1 MDESRL
7 DALIS
12 ILSSSYRSLYNFFL
26 YENGVTFLLSL
37 LKSHIDDDND
47 SRLMRILS
55 CLDIC
60 SKDYE
65 YSNSFGNNGG
75 HQLIKRLKKKY
86 SSIDSSNDNDSS
98 SDMLELLESIECNII
113 SSGCVYPIIC
123 LTPITDNNDDDKYLP
138 DVFTFNQIDND
149 DKYHVV
155 LKRVPKSM
163 HGHGQKSVGYILWS
177 GAIILSRWI
186 NYNNDII
193 KDKTV
198 LEIGAGLGLLGMVA
212 AKYASHVAMT
222 DYNEIVLQTLVKNVE
237 INSRNNTI
245 SEDVDFLGGY
255 KPALTN
261 SDNIDVFYHDWDTL
275 DVEPFT
281 FSYVPCSPYG
291 NINDSKTVN
300 VTTKENADDNYAPLT
315 FPSIDINKMYDV
327 VIASDM
333 ICCENDAVGIAK
345 SVKTFLKPD
354 GICLFVI
361 PQPQF
366 RYGTEALIP
375 ALKGIGM
382 KVVARPICNSKYK
395 NDLYEYKKSQND
407 NNDDNNEDNIYDD
420 RNITN
425 IINSKIIDDEY
436 LTDNIHDNN
445 YIAWN
450 FIIAK
455 W

>member
-1 MDESRL
+1 MDESKL

-26 YENGVTFLLSL
+26 YENGVTLLLSL
-37 LKSHIDDDND
+37 IKSHIDDDND
-47 SRLMRILS
+47 NQLIYALT

-60 SKDYE
+60 SKDFE

-86 SSIDSSNDNDSS
+86 SSIDSS

-113 SSGCVYPIIC
+113 SSGCVYPIVC
-123 LTPITDNNDDDKYLP
+123 LTSITDNDDDDKYLP
-138 DVFTFNQIDND
+138 DVFTFNQIDNN

-163 HGHGQKSVGYILWS
+163 HGHGQKSVGYVLWS

-186 NYNNDII
+186 NYNNDVI

-212 AKYASHVAMT
+212 AKYSSHVTMT
-222 DYNEIVLQTLVKNVE
+222 DYNETVLQTLVKNVE

-245 SEDVDFLGGY
+245 NEDADLLGGY
-255 KPALTN
+255 RAALP
-261 SDNIDVFYHDWDTL
+261 SKDNIDVFYHDWDTL
-275 DVEPFT
+275 DIEPFT

-291 NINDSKTVN
+291 NIIDSKTVN

-315 FPSIDINKMYDV
+315 FPTIDINKMYDV

-345 SVKTFLKPD
+345 SVKTFLKPN

-375 ALKGIGM
+375 ALRGIGM
-382 KVVARPICNSKYK
+382 KVVARPIYNSKYK

-407 NNDDNNEDNIYDD
+407 NNEDNNDLD
-420 RNITN
+420 ITN